1 MKNLTPSWT
10 RITEKRGDNLK
21 KAELNALA
29 VRARDGSE
37 ETLLDLWNAV
47 KGFVKKKAVYYA
59 KNHTAGMTTAED
71 LVQAGFFAVYD
82 TVQAFDETREKS
94 FLTLLKYFLQ
104 KRFAEEA
111 GVRTSRRD
119 GLQYADSTAEAL
131 YSNEDSITLEDTL
144 EDTGAAAE
152 LESVEYRDLVLY
164 ARRVILAALDGLPD
178 GYRILLAEHYFHN
191 VPLVAAALLAGYSS
205 RASVSEA
212 HRRALR
218 HLRTYSK
225 YKGELRACLD
235 AFEEVTPYLSAAGN
249 TGAGSYIRT
258 GISSTEGSAI
268 AGNLI
273 HSVLSCIQMR
283 IDPRNLA
290 PVRPLKVEPSDC
302 TKLCRHR
309 KKDKQKRTS
318 GKPSESTAG
327 SNLLPGNIQRS
338 SVAIIISSAI
348 LS

>member
-119 GLQYADSTAEAL
+119 VLQYADSTAEAL

-144 EDTGAAAE
+144 EDAGAAAE
-152 LESVEYRDLVLY
+152 LESVGVQRPCSLRPAGHSGRAGRL
-164 ARRVILAALDGLPD
+164 ARRLPRD
-178 GYRILLAEHYFHN
+178 RPADSPHKTG
-191 VPLVAAALLAGYSS
+191 S
-205 RASVSEA
+205 RDAI
-212 HRRALR
+212 R
-218 HLRTYSK
+218 H
-225 YKGELRACLD
+225 
-235 AFEEVTPYLSAAGN
+235 P
-249 TGAGSYIRT
+249 
-258 GISSTEGSAI
+258 
-268 AGNLI
+268 
-273 HSVLSCIQMR
+273 
-283 IDPRNLA
+283 
-290 PVRPLKVEPSDC
+290 
-302 TKLCRHR
+302 
-309 KKDKQKRTS
+309 
-318 GKPSESTAG
+318 
-327 SNLLPGNIQRS
+327 
-338 SVAIIISSAI
+338 
-348 LS
+348 

>member
-1 MKNLTPSWT
+1 MTPCRHST
-10 RITEKRGDNLK
+10 R
-21 KAELNALA
+21 
-29 VRARDGSE
+29 
-37 ETLLDLWNAV
+37 
-47 KGFVKKKAVYYA
+47 
-59 KNHTAGMTTAED
+59 
-71 LVQAGFFAVYD
+71 
-82 TVQAFDETREKS
+82 REKS

-144 EDTGAAAE
+144 EDAGAAAE

-178 GYRILLAEHYFHN
+178 GYRVLLAEHYFHN
-191 VPLVAAALLAGYSS
+191 VPLVTAALLAGYSS
-205 RASVSEA
+205 RASASEA

-258 GISSTEGSAI
+258 GISSTEGAAI
-268 AGNLI
+268 AGI
-273 HSVLSCIQMR
+273 
-283 IDPRNLA
+283 
-290 PVRPLKVEPSDC
+290 
-302 TKLCRHR
+302 
-309 KKDKQKRTS
+309 
-318 GKPSESTAG
+318 
-327 SNLLPGNIQRS
+327 
-338 SVAIIISSAI
+338 
-348 LS
+348 

>member
-1 MKNLTPSWT
+1 M
-10 RITEKRGDNLK
+10 E

-29 VRARDGSE
+29 VRARDGNE

-59 KNHTAGMTTAED
+59 KNNIAGRTTAED

-144 EDTGAAAE
+144 EDAGAAAE

-178 GYRILLAEHYFHN
+178 GYRIL
-191 VPLVAAALLAGYSS
+191 VAAAALAGYSS
-205 RASVSEA
+205 RASASEA

-258 GISSTEGSAI
+258 GISSTEGAAI
-268 AGNLI
+268 AGI
-273 HSVLSCIQMR
+273 
-283 IDPRNLA
+283 
-290 PVRPLKVEPSDC
+290 
-302 TKLCRHR
+302 
-309 KKDKQKRTS
+309 
-318 GKPSESTAG
+318 
-327 SNLLPGNIQRS
+327 
-338 SVAIIISSAI
+338 
-348 LS
+348 

>member
-1 MKNLTPSWT
+1 MECGERLCQ
-10 RITEKRGDNLK
+10 EKGRL
-21 KAELNALA
+21 LC
-29 VRARDGSE
+29 E
-37 ETLLDLWNAV
+37 EPHSRHD
-47 KGFVKKKAVYYA
+47 
-59 KNHTAGMTTAED
+59 D
-71 LVQAGFFAVYD
+71 RRRPVQAGFFAVYD

-178 GYRILLAEHYFHN
+178 GYRVLLTEHYFHN

-205 RASVSEA
+205 RASASEA

-235 AFEEVTPYLSAAGN
+235 AFEEVTPYLSAAGRRRRL
-249 TGAGSYIRT
+249 YP
-258 GISSTEGSAI
+258 SAP
-268 AGNLI
+268 A
-273 HSVLSCIQMR
+273 SAPPRAQPSRESDTLSFERIQTR

-290 PVRPLKVEPSDC
+290 PVRLLKVEPSDC

-309 KKDKQKRTS
+309 KRANKKPAGTESGQLVLSRT
-318 GKPSESTAG
+318 
-327 SNLLPGNIQRS
+327 
-338 SVAIIISSAI
+338 
-348 LS
+348 

>member
-1 MKNLTPSWT
+1 M
-10 RITEKRGDNLK
+10 K

-29 VRARDGSE
+29 VRARDGSK

-59 KNHTAGMTTAED
+59 KNNIAGRTTAED

-82 TVQAFDETREKS
+82 TVQAFDETKEKS
-94 FLTLLKYFLQ
+94 FMTLLKYFLQ

-119 GLQYADSTAEAL
+119 GLQYADSTTEAV
-131 YSNEDSITLEDTL
+131 YSNEDEDTL

-152 LESVEYRDLVLY
+152 LENVEYRDLVLY
-164 ARRVILAALDGLPD
+164 SRRVILAALDGLPD
-178 GYRILLAEHYFHN
+178 GYRILLAEHYFHG
-191 VPLVAAALLAGYSS
+191 VPLVAAAASAGYKS
-205 RASVSEA
+205 RASVSDA

-218 HLRTYSK
+218 HLRVYSK

-258 GISSTEGSAI
+258 GISSTEGAAI
-268 AGNLI
+268 AGI
-273 HSVLSCIQMR
+273 
-283 IDPRNLA
+283 
-290 PVRPLKVEPSDC
+290 
-302 TKLCRHR
+302 
-309 KKDKQKRTS
+309 
-318 GKPSESTAG
+318 
-327 SNLLPGNIQRS
+327 
-338 SVAIIISSAI
+338 
-348 LS
+348 

>member
-111 GVRTSRRD
+111 G
-119 GLQYADSTAEAL
+119 
-131 YSNEDSITLEDTL
+131 
-144 EDTGAAAE
+144 GAHQPPG
-152 LESVEYRDLVLY
+152 RPTIC
-164 ARRVILAALDGLPD
+164 RQ
-178 GYRILLAEHYFHN
+178 
-191 VPLVAAALLAGYSS
+191 
-205 RASVSEA
+205 
-212 HRRALR
+212 HRR
-218 HLRTYSK
+218 
-225 YKGELRACLD
+225 G
-235 AFEEVTPYLSAAGN
+235 P
-249 TGAGSYIRT
+249 
-258 GISSTEGSAI
+258 
-268 AGNLI
+268 
-273 HSVLSCIQMR
+273 
-283 IDPRNLA
+283 
-290 PVRPLKVEPSDC
+290 
-302 TKLCRHR
+302 
-309 KKDKQKRTS
+309 
-318 GKPSESTAG
+318 
-327 SNLLPGNIQRS
+327 
-338 SVAIIISSAI
+338 I
-348 LS
+348 LERGQYHP

>member
-37 ETLLDLWNAV
+37 ETLFDLWNAV

-144 EDTGAAAE
+144 EDAGAAAE

-178 GYRILLAEHYFHN
+178 GYRVLLAEHYFHN

-205 RASVSEA
+205 RASASEA

-258 GISSTEGSAI
+258 GISSTEGAAI
-268 AGNLI
+268 AGI
-273 HSVLSCIQMR
+273 
-283 IDPRNLA
+283 
-290 PVRPLKVEPSDC
+290 
-302 TKLCRHR
+302 
-309 KKDKQKRTS
+309 
-318 GKPSESTAG
+318 
-327 SNLLPGNIQRS
+327 
-338 SVAIIISSAI
+338 
-348 LS
+348 

>member
-1 MKNLTPSWT
+1 M
-10 RITEKRGDNLK
+10 
-21 KAELNALA
+21 
-29 VRARDGSE
+29 
-37 ETLLDLWNAV
+37 DLWNAV

-111 GVRTSRRD
+111 GMRTSRRD

-144 EDTGAAAE
+144 EDAGAAAE

-178 GYRILLAEHYFHN
+178 GYRVLLAEHYFHN

-205 RASVSEA
+205 RASASEA

-258 GISSTEGSAI
+258 GISSTEGAAI
-268 AGNLI
+268 AGI
-273 HSVLSCIQMR
+273 
-283 IDPRNLA
+283 
-290 PVRPLKVEPSDC
+290 
-302 TKLCRHR
+302 
-309 KKDKQKRTS
+309 
-318 GKPSESTAG
+318 
-327 SNLLPGNIQRS
+327 
-338 SVAIIISSAI
+338 
-348 LS
+348 

>member
-144 EDTGAAAE
+144 EDAGAAAE
-152 LESVEYRDLVLY
+152 LESVGVQRPCSLRPAGHSGRAGRQGLHHHEDRKGQ
-164 ARRVILAALDGLPD
+164 APPPALAALHHVHLAAGREPRVRLL
-178 GYRILLAEHYFHN
+178 GYADSQEVKGCN
-191 VPLVAAALLAGYSS
+191 P
-205 RASVSEA
+205 ASLKIQLN
-212 HRRALR
+212 R
-218 HLRTYSK
+218 
-225 YKGELRACLD
+225 KGE
-235 AFEEVTPYLSAAGN
+235 
-249 TGAGSYIRT
+249 
-258 GISSTEGSAI
+258 
-268 AGNLI
+268 
-273 HSVLSCIQMR
+273 
-283 IDPRNLA
+283 
-290 PVRPLKVEPSDC
+290 
-302 TKLCRHR
+302 
-309 KKDKQKRTS
+309 
-318 GKPSESTAG
+318 
-327 SNLLPGNIQRS
+327 
-338 SVAIIISSAI
+338 
-348 LS
+348 

>member
-29 VRARDGSE
+29 VRARDGSG

-131 YSNEDSITLEDTL
+131 YSNEDSIALEDTL

-178 GYRILLAEHYFHN
+178 GYRVLLTEHYFHN

-205 RASVSEA
+205 RASASEA

-258 GISSTEGSAI
+258 GISSTEGAAI
-268 AGNLI
+268 AGI
-273 HSVLSCIQMR
+273 
-283 IDPRNLA
+283 
-290 PVRPLKVEPSDC
+290 
-302 TKLCRHR
+302 
-309 KKDKQKRTS
+309 
-318 GKPSESTAG
+318 
-327 SNLLPGNIQRS
+327 
-338 SVAIIISSAI
+338 
-348 LS
+348 

>member
-1 MKNLTPSWT
+1 M
-10 RITEKRGDNLK
+10 EKAK
-21 KAELNALA
+21 LNALA

-119 GLQYADSTAEAL
+119 SLQYADSTAEAL

-144 EDTGAAAE
+144 EDAGAAAE

-191 VPLVAAALLAGYSS
+191 VPLVVSAALAGYSS
-205 RASVSEA
+205 RASASEA

-249 TGAGSYIRT
+249 TGAGFLHPHRHQLHRGRSHR
-258 GISSTEGSAI
+258 
-268 AGNLI
+268 GNLKR
-273 HSVLSCIQMR
+273 SVLSASKRGLTRAI
-283 IDPRNLA
+283 L
-290 PVRPLKVEPSDC
+290 RPLDC
-302 TKLCRHR
+302 SRLSRPTAQNCAVTEKGQ
-309 KKDKQKRTS
+309 KK
-318 GKPSESTAG
+318 
-327 SNLLPGNIQRS
+327 NQR
-338 SVAIIISSAI
+338 
-348 LS
+348 

>member
-144 EDTGAAAE
+144 EDAG
-152 LESVEYRDLVLY
+152 VLY

-178 GYRILLAEHYFHN
+178 GYR
-191 VPLVAAALLAGYSS
+191 VTV
-205 RASVSEA
+205 
-212 HRRALR
+212 RRTAP
-218 HLRTYSK
+218 TKQVQGMQS
-225 YKGELRACLD
+225 
-235 AFEEVTPYLSAAGN
+235 
-249 TGAGSYIRT
+249 
-258 GISSTEGSAI
+258 GIPEDTT
-268 AGNLI
+268 
-273 HSVLSCIQMR
+273 QPQRR
-283 IDPRNLA
+283 I
-290 PVRPLKVEPSDC
+290 K
-302 TKLCRHR
+302 T
-309 KKDKQKRTS
+309 
-318 GKPSESTAG
+318 
-327 SNLLPGNIQRS
+327 
-338 SVAIIISSAI
+338 
-348 LS
+348 

>member
-119 GLQYADSTAEAL
+119 GLQYADSTAEAPIF
-131 YSNEDSITLEDTL
+131 ERGHITLEDRWRMQ
-144 EDTGAAAE
+144 AQPQSWKAW
-152 LESVEYRDLVLY
+152 
-164 ARRVILAALDGLPD
+164 
-178 GYRILLAEHYFHN
+178 
-191 VPLVAAALLAGYSS
+191 
-205 RASVSEA
+205 
-212 HRRALR
+212 
-218 HLRTYSK
+218 
-225 YKGELRACLD
+225 
-235 AFEEVTPYLSAAGN
+235 
-249 TGAGSYIRT
+249 
-258 GISSTEGSAI
+258 STETLSFTPGGSFWPRWTACPT
-268 AGNLI
+268 ATA
-273 HSVLSCIQMR
+273 SCW
-283 IDPRNLA
+283 
-290 PVRPLKVEPSDC
+290 PS
-302 TKLCRHR
+302 
-309 KKDKQKRTS
+309 
-318 GKPSESTAG
+318 
-327 SNLLPGNIQRS
+327 
-338 SVAIIISSAI
+338 IISTTSLWLFLPHSLATVAGHLPAKHTGGPCGI
-348 LS
+348 

>member
-144 EDTGAAAE
+144 EDAGAAAE

-191 VPLVAAALLAGYSS
+191 VPLVAAALLAGYRS
-205 RASVSEA
+205 RASASEA

-258 GISSTEGSAI
+258 GISSTEGAAI
-268 AGNLI
+268 AGI
-273 HSVLSCIQMR
+273 
-283 IDPRNLA
+283 
-290 PVRPLKVEPSDC
+290 
-302 TKLCRHR
+302 
-309 KKDKQKRTS
+309 
-318 GKPSESTAG
+318 
-327 SNLLPGNIQRS
+327 
-338 SVAIIISSAI
+338 
-348 LS
+348 